1 MHQVSRPQIISPK
14 RKDSIFDTSGG
25 TRSKRIR
32 FCEHSPTEGDI
43 LFYGDTN
50 VTCSHPGNQIFAN
63 LIKKSIREMNG
74 TETIDHMAEL
84 LVKCFATYD
93 RPMNFFIWCTES
105 NKWSQLSTSEV
116 LYVTSH
122 ALKSEANKEQSE
134 EADFAFNTNELIP
147 QHNLPP
153 RLDNDDGNSC
163 KSDVT
168 DALTPSGHCQRIRQ
182 HNDGSQ
188 DVCPDESDLIDTSA
202 MDAFS
207 PYIIDCLVTV
217 LECNQ
222 AEYGR

>member
-14 RKDSIFDTSGG
+14 RKDSIFDTSGC
-25 TRSKRIR
+25 TRSKRSR

-50 VTCSHPGNQIFAN
+50 LTCSHPGNQIFAN
-63 LIKKSIREMNG
+63 LIKKSIWEMNG
-74 TETIDHMAEL
+74 TESIDHMAEL

-134 EADFAFNTNELIP
+134 VAELAFNTNVQMP
-147 QHNLPP
+147 HHNLPL
-153 RLDNDDGNSC
+153 RLDSDDENSS
-163 KSDVT
+163 KSDFA
-168 DALTPSGHCQRIRQ
+168 DALPPSGHCQRIREN
-182 HNDGSQ
+182 NDGSQ
-188 DVCPDESDLIDTSA
+188 DVCPVESDLIDTSA
-202 MDAFS
+202 LDVFS

-222 AEYGR
+222 GE